1 MKLERLLGI
10 TIELM
15 SKKRVTATELAARF
29 EVSVRTIYRDLDL
42 INEAGI
48 PVVSFSGVVGGFELM
63 DGYYLSKQHFSID
76 DMAVIFHLLKGM
88 EEAVGNKIT
97 SIVHK
102 LGSLQPA
109 LLNGGSPNPII
120 IDASASVLEKDAIK
134 PLYEAIGQ
142 QRTVKFSYTDSMGN
156 ESERSVEPARL
167 YWDRGWWYVE
177 GHCLLKQAQRCFK
190 VSRMTSL
197 QMTDRRFT
205 PKLGAPD
212 IVAEE
217 PVRGIEVHLRFDAT
231 NQPRIFEQFQGQCT
245 HLGTHI
251 DVHTIFFSQAYALSV
266 ILSFGPIV
274 EIVSPEELRQE
285 LLNQLD
291 TIRARYENN

>member
-142 QRTVKFSYTDSMGN
+142 QRTVTFSYTDTAGN
-156 ESERSVEPARL
+156 VSERSVEPARL

-177 GHCLLKQAQRCFK
+177 GYCLLKEAQRCFK

-197 QMTDRRFT
+197 EMTERRFT
-205 PKLGAPD
+205 PKPGEPD
-212 IVAEE
+212 SAAEE
-217 PVRGIEVHLRFDAT
+217 TVRGIEVHLRFDAT
-231 NQPRIFEQFQGQCT
+231 NKPRIFEQFQGQCT
-245 HLGTHI
+245 HRGTHI
-251 DVHTIFFSQAYALSV
+251 DVHTMFFSRAYALSV

-274 EIVSPEELRQE
+274 EIVSPEDLRQE

-291 TIRARYENN
+291 AIRARYENK